1 MHLLKEALEIL
12 IETGTLPSQYKPHI
26 LSGNHNGEWEAHIKG
41 DWLII
46 REKHDDQLTLVMLAT
61 GTHSDHSNPFSLRPT
76 HYKNRIISVITLTKS
91 NPHGCCTLFSELCTL
106 SPHPYNHVDK
116 K

>member
-41 DWLII
+41 DWFII
-46 REKHDDQLTLVMLAT
+46 WEKHDDQLTLVMLANISNARNRYPFRLIL
-61 GTHSDHSNPFSLRPT
+61 THSVCVQPT
-76 HYKNRIISVITLTKS
+76 RKTV
-91 NPHGCCTLFSELCTL
+91 
-106 SPHPYNHVDK
+106 
-116 K
+116 